1 MYIWQYC
8 RYIYD
13 VSWTPKDINVFEML
27 YIYCLYNFPY
37 GLNVRPL
44 LHPNHTLFRNS
55 EKTIMPKACP
65 QRLYHNCFI
74 KVCRCFS
81 FFFVFVLNR
90 ELFPEQKTKTCRVF
104 RPPLNVIQPTGAGA
118 EPQAIFF
125 GLGSDGTVGANK
137 AAAAII
143 GERTE
148 FYSQVPTRGKS
159 RKRSTFEW
167 KRVLNTFEDLSW
179 CCCLW
184 FCCFFEIS
192 EKSRVWKCGMIRF
205 LGGLDVVVDTQILI
219 LFTAY
224 YF

>member
-1 MYIWQYC
+1 
-8 RYIYD
+8 
-13 VSWTPKDINVFEML
+13 ML
-27 YIYCLYNFPY
+27 YMYCLYNFPY
-37 GLNVRPL
+37 GLNDRPL
-44 LHPNHTLFRNS
+44 LHPNQTLFRNS
-55 EKTIMPKACP
+55 KKPLCQKLAPKGYITTVSSRFAV
-65 QRLYHNCFI
+65 FF
-74 KVCRCFS
+74 V
-81 FFFVFVLNR
+81 FFVFVLNR

-167 KRVLNTFEDLSW
+167 KRVLNTFEDLS
-179 CCCLW
+179 
-184 FCCFFEIS
+184 
-192 EKSRVWKCGMIRF
+192 
-205 LGGLDVVVDTQILI
+205 
-219 LFTAY
+219 
-224 YF
+224 